1 MRKVG
6 GPKGNE
12 ADLDGSAE
20 SEVESKFEVKIEMN
34 GRVKG
39 SRTTSGRKRRAQMP
53 HNSMAL
59 SKESESP
66 ARGREERARREGEAG
81 GRGSQRRRAEPG
93 CFANEIRARGRS
105 GRRKS

>member
-53 HNSMAL
+53 HNSTAL

-66 ARGREERARREGEAG
+66 AAGTRGKGEKG
-81 GRGSQRRRAEPG
+81 GRGRRERQPASQG
-93 CFANEIRARGRS
+93 RARMF
-105 GRRKS
+105 RK